1 MQIVNRTAVREA
13 TADDYGAIADVMFNA
28 VRHGRSEYT
37 EEQRRAWVPQPRSGC
52 DWVARLDSQTIFVA
66 MNSKSVIGFMSLAA
80 NGYIDF
86 AYIQPFAQ
94 GTGVFRRLYQ
104 SIEKLAQNNGVAR
117 LWVHASLMAQPA
129 FATMGFAITKREVID
144 FGEQCLAR
152 FEMEKRIINL
162 CSCKCEHNEPL
173 ILITQSRGN

>member
-66 MNSKSVIGFMSLAA
+66 MNSKRVIGFMSLAA

-117 LWVHASLMAQPA
+117 LWVHASLLAQPA